1 MGAGGGHMVIEQER
15 DFLVLS
21 MNLIHVSSKIYEE
34 NGYGL
39 DLDLHI
45 LFTNRK
51 FNDPRK
57 GVV

>member
-1 MGAGGGHMVIEQER
+1 MVIEQER
-15 DFLVLS
+15 DFFVLS

-45 LFTNRK
+45 LSTNRK